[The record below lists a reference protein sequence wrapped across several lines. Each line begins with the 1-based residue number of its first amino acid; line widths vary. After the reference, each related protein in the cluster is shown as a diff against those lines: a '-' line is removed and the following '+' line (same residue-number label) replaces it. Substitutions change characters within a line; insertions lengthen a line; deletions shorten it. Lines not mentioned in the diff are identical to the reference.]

1 MPWRKW
7 SFARRRQYNDLSVS
21 IREHL
26 EEKIDE
32 LMEEGMSR
40 EEATQAARREFGN
53 VTLIEQRSREVWQ
66 WPTVETLVAD
76 VRFALRQLSKSPG
89 FTLMAILI
97 MALGIGAN
105 TAIFSVV
112 HAVLLEPLPFSNADQ
127 LVQVWHVPPQSSF
140 PGMTRFAVSAANFLD
155 WQKQNNVFS
164 EMALASGGAFDVTGQ
179 SKPETIRASTVTY
192 NFFSVLGVQ
201 PIYGRVFLRQ
211 EDQPG
216 HNNEIILSYKL
227 WQSRFGSNPNV
238 IGQTLPLD
246 GTPYQIVGVMGPKMT
261 KPDFAQVWVPLGLTS
276 EQAAVRGE
284 HHYFS
289 IARLKPGVTI
299 AQAQTEMNTISHRL
313 EQAYPVDD
321 KGWGATVVSMRDE
334 LVGDVRPA
342 LLMML
347 GAVAFVL
354 LIACANVA
362 NLIFAR
368 THSRRKEIGIRS
380 ALGAS
385 RSRII
390 QPLLTE
396 SVIISLCG
404 GALGL
409 ILAHFG
415 IDLLLKFFADK
426 LPRMG
431 EIGLSTPILLF
442 TLALSVVTGILA
454 GLLPALS
461 MIRGDVNEYLK
472 QGLGR
477 LDTDSGSSLTR
488 SALVSVE
495 VALSIVLLIGAG
507 LMLRSL
513 WSLHAVNPGFDPHN
527 ALTLAAQVSRHQF
540 TTPVQESQ
548 FFDAA
553 IQRIRKLPGVEA
565 AGAVDDLPLTGGSNQ
580 PVAVE
585 GRPVVPMSEQPEVSV
600 RVITPEY
607 FNAMRIPL
615 LQGRGIQESD
625 SADSAAVVVV
635 SKAMAQQF
643 WPNENPIGHH
653 LKLTFFP
660 DKERTVVGVV
670 GDVKQDGLD
679 SIAGI
684 ATLYW
689 PLAQV
694 GDSAMGPW
702 RPFGMSMIVR
712 TTTAPQLLVTAV
724 TNAVAQVNSGISLD
738 NVITLDEFL
747 GSTLTQRSFNMQ
759 LLTIFGLLALF
770 LCTIGIYSVLA
781 YSVKRRMREI
791 GLRLAFGASVRQ
803 TAALVIAQ
811 GMKPTLIGI
820 AVGLVAAF
828 ALGRAAASL
837 IYGVSTRDLATFAS
851 ATLLIVLV
859 SFAASLVPA
868 LRATRVDPLK
878 VLHEE

>member
-1 MPWRKW
+1 MSWPGKLFSRH
-7 SFARRRQYNDLSVS
+7 RRYTDLSVS
-21 IREHL
+21 IHEHL

-40 EEATQAARREFGN
+40 EEATKAARRKFGN
-53 VTLIEQRSREVWQ
+53 TTLLEERSREVWQ
-66 WPTVETLVAD
+66 WPSAESIVAD
-76 VRFALRQLSKSPG
+76 ARFALRQLWKSPG
-89 FTLMAILI
+89 FTSIAILI

-105 TAIFSVV
+105 TAIFSIV
-112 HAVLLEPLPFSNADQ
+112 HAVLLEPLPFRDPDH
-127 LVQVWHVPPQSSF
+127 LVQIWHVPPQLSF

-155 WQKQNNVFS
+155 WQKQNTVFS
-164 EMALASGGAFDVTGQ
+164 EIALASGGAFDITGGG
-179 SKPETIRASTVTY
+179 KHETIRAGTVTW

-201 PIYGRVFLRQ
+201 PIYGRAFLPQ
-211 EDQPG
+211 EDEPG
-216 HNNEIILSYKL
+216 HNNEIILTYKL
-227 WQSRFGSNPNV
+227 WQSRFGSDPQAV
-238 IGQTLPLD
+238 GRTITLD
-246 GTPYQIVGVMGPKMT
+246 GTPYLIVGVMGPKMT
-261 KPDFAQVWVPLGLTS
+261 KPEFAQAWIPLGLTAQ
-276 EQAAVRGE
+276 QAAVRGE
-284 HHYFS
+284 HHYSS
-289 IARLKPGVTI
+289 IGRLKPGVTI
-299 AQAQTEMNTISHRL
+299 AQAQAEMNTISLRL

-368 THSRRKEIGIRS
+368 AFSRRKEVAIRS

-385 RSRII
+385 RCRIV

-396 SVIISLCG
+396 SILLSVCG
-404 GALGL
+404 GGLGL
-409 ILAHFG
+409 VFAHFG

-442 TLALSVVTGILA
+442 TLALSVTTGLLA

-461 MIRGDVNEYLK
+461 MIRGDVNESLK
-472 QGLGR
+472 QGMGR
-477 LDTDSGSSLTR
+477 LDADSGNTFTR
-488 SALVSVE
+488 SALVSLE

-513 WSLHAVNPGFDPHN
+513 WSLQAVDPGFDPHN
-527 ALTLAAQVSRHQF
+527 VLTLATEVSRHQF
-540 TTPVQESQ
+540 KAPIQESQ

-553 IQRIRKLPGVEA
+553 LQDVRNLPGVEA

-585 GRPVVPMSEQPEVSV
+585 GRPLVPMSEQPEVSV
-600 RVITPEY
+600 RMVTSGY

-615 LQGRGIQESD
+615 LQGRDIREND
-625 SADSAAVVVV
+625 TADSAAVVVV
-635 SKAMAQQF
+635 SKAMAKQF
-643 WPNENPIGHH
+643 WPKENPIGRH

-660 DKERTVVGVV
+660 DKERTIVGVV
-670 GDVKQDGLD
+670 GDVRQDGLD
-679 SIAGI
+679 STAGI
-684 ATLYW
+684 PTLYW
-689 PLAQV
+689 PVAQV

-702 RPFGMSMIVR
+702 RPFGMYMVVR
-712 TTTAPQLLVTAV
+712 TANAPQALVTGI
-724 TNAVAQVNSGISLD
+724 TNAVTKVNSGIPLD
-738 NVITLDEFL
+738 NVITLDDFI
-747 GSTLTQRSFNMQ
+747 GTTLTQRSFNMQ
-759 LLTIFGLLALF
+759 LLAIFGLLALI

-791 GLRLAFGASVRQ
+791 GLRLALGASVRDM
-803 TAALVIAQ
+803 AALVIVQ

-820 AVGLVAAF
+820 GIGLFAAF
-828 ALGRAAASL
+828 LLGRVAASL
-837 IYGVSTRDLATFAS
+837 VYGVSTRDLTTFAS
-851 ATLLIVLV
+851 ATLLIVLI

-868 LRATRVDPLK
+868 LRATRVDPIK
-878 VLHEE
+878 VLREE